1 MLINSQDKGIY
12 ERILTAKN
20 GQLVRVTFAVVEV
33 NGVMRGRIISVAP
46 VVSVAGQTVV
56 ATTTANSA
64 TEQLY
69 LPLSVHHDIAASVE
83 SIFVKKTP
91 SPYLSFE
98 FFMSQPTRAPS
109 FK

>member
-1 MLINSQDKGIY
+1 MLINTQNKGIY

-33 NGVMRGRIISVAP
+33 DGILRGHVISVAP
-46 VVSVAGQTVV
+46 VVSVAGKTVAN
-56 ATTTANSA
+56 ATA

-69 LPLSVHHDIAASVE
+69 LPLSVHHDISTAVE
-83 SIFVKKTP
+83 NIFVKQTP
-91 SPYLSFE
+91 SPYVSFD